1 MEEQLNYKRFLTQF
15 ILKSE
20 FVGFGIIT
28 PFFAILGYFVLEVP
42 QEQAPTFFFIVSLSA
57 LLVIIY
63 VSISLFFYLKPIKKL
78 IESISNNTFIHLS
91 ENEKFLLLKRFF
103 LLPLHRSLDVFI
115 RTTSGII
122 IFVSLLHFFIDFDL
136 FQIVVMI
143 SIFFM
148 FSSICGIVYYFLLE
162 DLMLKI
168 MNSNIF
174 RNNAV
179 LEERENFYYIKFRY
193 VLTYLLF
200 LAFFFISSLSGFIT
214 SQFGK
219 SRSKELHHE
228 LVQNRI
234 SKLNQ
239 NTKEFIDGLENQV
252 KAIQKTKTVD
262 NIPKK
267 SQEWKNLI
275 QKEFLSDPLFMDI
288 AIYNAKENMIL
299 YNENRMI
306 PDEMESIKD
315 MFNISSNNHFIYKS
329 IRLTKGDPHR
339 ILVLVHPLE
348 KDFYYIIFLNLY
360 NFEQRFFSFPD
371 VSNKN
376 IFLFIDPNLQIVASS
391 EPSLRFKNLDTLTKN
406 TEFFSKDKEII
417 HTLFFNKSIYE
428 LYFEKVLSSGFYVAN
443 LYAKSLYQDKVSY
456 TVATLSTTYLLIGIV
471 FIFFITYIVNKK
483 TQSLELVNQA
493 LDLVSKGN
501 FKKIKMFI
509 TNDEFGNV
517 SLSLIKLKHNLRHT
531 LKETIQLTNISKQFS
546 QNFKSLTEHLVHDS
560 ENQAATTEQISA
572 SIEEISATMDKIS
585 EFANEQTYLINNL
598 SKSIDELTTIIKE
611 AQQNLK
617 EIKSIINESEKLKS
631 MSEKEILTM
640 TDAMNQIQQT
650 STKITS
656 IINIVKEIADQINLL
671 SLNAS
676 IEAARAGEY
685 GKGFAVVADEV
696 SKLADKTMN
705 SIKDINSLIK
715 NSNEQIH
722 YGIQVSSKVKNIL
735 TDMIQEFQ
743 NINQLSQKISE
754 VIIKQEFVNTGVLSQ
769 TRSVVQKSNE
779 IQSNIMEQKM
789 AIKEITE
796 SIASINKTILTST
809 ENARRIN
816 TKATE
821 LERKIQELENLLKEF
836 QLGE

>member
-1 MEEQLNYKRFLTQF
+1 LN
-15 ILKSE
+15 
-20 FVGFGIIT
+20 
-28 PFFAILGYFVLEVP
+28 
-42 QEQAPTFFFIVSLSA
+42 
-57 LLVIIY
+57 
-63 VSISLFFYLKPIKKL
+63 
-78 IESISNNTFIHLS
+78 
-91 ENEKFLLLKRFF
+91 
-103 LLPLHRSLDVFI
+103 
-115 RTTSGII
+115 
-122 IFVSLLHFFIDFDL
+122 
-136 FQIVVMI
+136 
-143 SIFFM
+143 
-148 FSSICGIVYYFLLE
+148 
-162 DLMLKI
+162 
-168 MNSNIF
+168 
-174 RNNAV
+174 
-179 LEERENFYYIKFRY
+179 
-193 VLTYLLF
+193 
-200 LAFFFISSLSGFIT
+200 
-214 SQFGK
+214 
-219 SRSKELHHE
+219 
-228 LVQNRI
+228 
-234 SKLNQ
+234 
-239 NTKEFIDGLENQV
+239 
-252 KAIQKTKTVD
+252 
-262 NIPKK
+262 
-267 SQEWKNLI
+267 
-275 QKEFLSDPLFMDI
+275 
-288 AIYNAKENMIL
+288 
-299 YNENRMI
+299 
-306 PDEMESIKD
+306 
-315 MFNISSNNHFIYKS
+315 
-329 IRLTKGDPHR
+329 KG
-339 ILVLVHPLE
+339 
-348 KDFYYIIFLNLY
+348 
-360 NFEQRFFSFPD
+360 FFSFPD

-391 EPSLRFKNLDTLTKN
+391 EPSLRFKNLNTLTKN
-406 TEFFSKDKEII
+406 TEFFSKDKEFI

-428 LYFEKVLSSGFYVAN
+428 LYFEKDALSGFYVAN
-443 LYAKSLYQDKVSY
+443 LYAKSLSLDYVLY

-471 FIFFITYIVNKK
+471 FIFLINYIVNKK
-483 TQSLELVNQA
+483 TQSLELVNQS

-560 ENQAATTEQISA
+560 EKQAATTEQISA
-572 SIEEISATMDKIS
+572 SIEEISVTMDKIS
-585 EFANEQTYLINNL
+585 EFTNEQTYLINNL
-598 SKSIDELTTIIKE
+598 SKSIDELTTVIKE

-617 EIKSIINESEKLKS
+617 EIKSIINESEKIKS

-650 STKITS
+650 SIKITS

-754 VIIKQEFVNTGVLSQ
+754 VIIKQEFVNAGVLSQ
-769 TRSVVQKSNE
+769 TRSVVKKSNE

>member
-1 MEEQLNYKRFLTQF
+1 
-15 ILKSE
+15 
-20 FVGFGIIT
+20 
-28 PFFAILGYFVLEVP
+28 
-42 QEQAPTFFFIVSLSA
+42 
-57 LLVIIY
+57 
-63 VSISLFFYLKPIKKL
+63 
-78 IESISNNTFIHLS
+78 
-91 ENEKFLLLKRFF
+91 
-103 LLPLHRSLDVFI
+103 
-115 RTTSGII
+115 
-122 IFVSLLHFFIDFDL
+122 
-136 FQIVVMI
+136 
-143 SIFFM
+143 
-148 FSSICGIVYYFLLE
+148 
-162 DLMLKI
+162 
-168 MNSNIF
+168 
-174 RNNAV
+174 
-179 LEERENFYYIKFRY
+179 
-193 VLTYLLF
+193 LTYLLF

-239 NTKEFIDGLENQV
+239 NIKEFIDGLENQV

-483 TQSLELVNQA
+483 TQSLEIVNQA

-598 SKSIDELTTIIKE
+598 SKSIDELTTVIKE

-631 MSEKEILTM
+631 ISEKEILTM

-722 YGIQVSSKVKNIL
+722 YGIQVSIKVKNIL

>member
-1 MEEQLNYKRFLTQF
+1 
-15 ILKSE
+15 
-20 FVGFGIIT
+20 
-28 PFFAILGYFVLEVP
+28 
-42 QEQAPTFFFIVSLSA
+42 
-57 LLVIIY
+57 
-63 VSISLFFYLKPIKKL
+63 
-78 IESISNNTFIHLS
+78 
-91 ENEKFLLLKRFF
+91 
-103 LLPLHRSLDVFI
+103 
-115 RTTSGII
+115 
-122 IFVSLLHFFIDFDL
+122 
-136 FQIVVMI
+136 
-143 SIFFM
+143 
-148 FSSICGIVYYFLLE
+148 
-162 DLMLKI
+162 

-193 VLTYLLF
+193 ILTYLLF
-200 LAFFFISSLSGFIT
+200 LALFFISSLSGFIT

-483 TQSLELVNQA
+483 TQSLEIVNQA

-598 SKSIDELTTIIKE
+598 SKSIDELTTVIKE

-631 MSEKEILTM
+631 ISEKEILTM

-656 IINIVKEIADQINLL
+656 IIKIVKEIADQINLL

-821 LERKIQELENLLKEF
+821 LERKIQELENLLKQF

>member
-1 MEEQLNYKRFLTQF
+1 
-15 ILKSE
+15 
-20 FVGFGIIT
+20 
-28 PFFAILGYFVLEVP
+28 
-42 QEQAPTFFFIVSLSA
+42 
-57 LLVIIY
+57 
-63 VSISLFFYLKPIKKL
+63 
-78 IESISNNTFIHLS
+78 
-91 ENEKFLLLKRFF
+91 
-103 LLPLHRSLDVFI
+103 
-115 RTTSGII
+115 
-122 IFVSLLHFFIDFDL
+122 
-136 FQIVVMI
+136 
-143 SIFFM
+143 M
-148 FSSICGIVYYFLLE
+148 FSSICGIIYYLLLE

-193 VLTYLLF
+193 ILTYLLF
-200 LAFFFISSLSGFIT
+200 LALFFISSLSGFIT

-483 TQSLELVNQA
+483 TQSLEIVNQA

-598 SKSIDELTTIIKE
+598 SKSIDELTTVIKE